1 MPAGIID
8 SEAWLLGKPFRA
20 KAMILCVKDVFR
32 RLVESRHQGKEG
44 DHCRAQRNRY
54 SSVLGCLRP
63 SGSPPGVHRA
73 VFSPKPVHHADY
85 RHFFV
90 RQTEDFFPHFAAVGG
105 VSRFILQSRDQ

>member
-32 RLVESRHQGKEG
+32 RLVESRHQERREIIAEHQEI
-44 DHCRAQRNRY
+44 DTAVC
-54 SSVLGCLRP
+54 SSCLRP

-73 VFSPKPVHHADY
+73 VFFS
-85 RHFFV
+85 
-90 RQTEDFFPHFAAVGG
+90 
-105 VSRFILQSRDQ
+105 